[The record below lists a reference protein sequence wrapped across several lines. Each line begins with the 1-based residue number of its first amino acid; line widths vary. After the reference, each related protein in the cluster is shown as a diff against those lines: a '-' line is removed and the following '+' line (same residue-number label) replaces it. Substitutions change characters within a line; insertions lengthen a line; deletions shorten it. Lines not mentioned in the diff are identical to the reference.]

1 MLHNYTHSY
10 KKRVVH
16 TPLCDEWTEEIKKLR
31 PCVTNLSG
39 NKCIK
44 QRLTKNIKHKQLNMF
59 SYKKINLSCVI
70 SSGLRLSWLI
80 KSKI

>member
-10 KKRVVH
+10 KKRIDI
-16 TPLCDEWTEEIKKLR
+16 PLCDEWTEEIKKLR

-44 QRLTKNIKHKQLNMF
+44 QRLTKNIKLKQLIMF
-59 SYKKINLSCVI
+59 S
-70 SSGLRLSWLI
+70 
-80 KSKI
+80 